1 MSYLLSLKKGG
12 LVGKNTFNSMFKL
25 LRIKDWIK
33 NLFIFLPAFFAGD
46 LFVSN
51 IYLLI
56 LPFISFCFFA
66 SAVYIIN
73 DVNDVELDRIH
84 PTKCN
89 RPIASGKISVPVAT
103 STAII
108 LLLLGTILA
117 FFADKTMHLLIVLL
131 IYLIINLGYSFGL
144 KRIGILDII
153 ILSSGFVLRVK
164 AGSIIAGVP
173 LSEWLIVMVFLLAM
187 FMSIAK
193 RRDDVMLKL
202 STGKVMRESI
212 NGYTIEYLNILL
224 ALFSAIIIVAY
235 IMYTIS
241 PDVQSRMGT
250 NTVYYTCVF
259 VIAGILRYLQIVLVL
274 NQAGSPTEILYKDR
288 FVQIT
293 IILWIIAFY
302 VILYLRNA

>member
-1 MSYLLSLKKGG
+1 ML
-12 LVGKNTFNSMFKL
+12 NNMIKL
-25 LRIKDWIK
+25 LRVKDWIK
-33 NLFIFLPAFFAGD
+33 NLFIFLPVFFAGD
-46 LFVSN
+46 LFLRN
-51 IYLLI
+51 IYLLV

-73 DVNDVELDRIH
+73 DINDVERDRLH
-84 PTKCN
+84 PTKCD
-89 RPIASGKISVPVAT
+89 RPIASGKISLLVAVF
-103 STAII
+103 TAIA
-108 LLLLGTILA
+108 LLLLGAILA
-117 FFADKTMHLLIVLL
+117 FLADTTFRLLLVLL
-131 IYLIINLGYSFGL
+131 IYLALNLAYSFGL
-144 KRIGILDII
+144 KKIGILDIM

-235 IMYTIS
+235 IMYTIT
-241 PDVQSRMGT
+241 PEVQSRMGT
-250 NTVYYTCVF
+250 HRLYYTCVF
-259 VIAGILRYLQIVLVL
+259 VIAGILRYLQIALVL

-293 IILWIIAFY
+293 IFLWIITFY
-302 VILYLRNA
+302 AILYLRNF

>member
-1 MSYLLSLKKGG
+1 ML
-12 LVGKNTFNSMFKL
+12 NNMIKL
-25 LRIKDWIK
+25 LRVKDWIK
-33 NLFIFLPAFFAGD
+33 NLFIFLPVFFAGD
-46 LFVSN
+46 LFLSN
-51 IYLLI
+51 IYLLV

-73 DVNDVELDRIH
+73 DINDVERDRLH

-89 RPIASGKISVPVAT
+89 RPIASGKISSLAAVF
-103 STAII
+103 TAIA
-108 LLLLGTILA
+108 LLLLGAILA
-117 FFADKTMHLLIVLL
+117 FLADTTFRLLLVLL
-131 IYLIINLGYSFGL
+131 IYLALNLAYSFGL
-144 KRIGILDII
+144 KKIGILDIM

-235 IMYTIS
+235 IMYTIT
-241 PDVQSRMGT
+241 PEVQSRMGT
-250 NTVYYTCVF
+250 HRLYYTCVF
-259 VIAGILRYLQIVLVL
+259 VIAGILRYLQIALVL

-293 IILWIIAFY
+293 IFLWIITFY
-302 VILYLRNA
+302 AILYLRNF

>member
-1 MSYLLSLKKGG
+1 
-12 LVGKNTFNSMFKL
+12 MFKL

-33 NLFIFLPAFFAGD
+33 NLFIFLPVFFAGD
-46 LFVSN
+46 LFINN
-51 IYLLI
+51 IYFLI
-56 LPFISFCFFA
+56 LPFFSFCFFA

-73 DVNDVELDRIH
+73 DVNDVELDRLH
-84 PTKCN
+84 PVKCK
-89 RPIASGKISVPVAT
+89 RPIACRKISVPAAI
-103 STAII
+103 SAAII
-108 LLLLGTILA
+108 LLLLGTALA
-117 FFADKTMHLLIVLL
+117 FFADKTLHLLIVLL
-131 IYLIINLGYSFGL
+131 IYLILNVGYSFGL
-144 KRIGILDII
+144 KKIGILDII

-164 AGSIIAGVP
+164 AGSIVAGVP

-212 NGYTIEYLNILL
+212 NGYTVEYLNILL

-241 PDVQSRMGT
+241 SEVERRMGT

-259 VIAGILRYLQIVLVL
+259 VIAGILRYLQIALVL

-293 IILWIIAFY
+293 IFLWIVAFY
-302 VILYLRNA
+302 TILYLKKS